1 MWLGTFQGEA
11 SPVPWPLRSA
21 LADLGDEAAGQGT
34 AGPAWVAC
42 QHCVH
47 VSPAR
52 SACLPQAVWPQTSWA
67 PATPRAWP
75 LPPARPAPAASAS
88 PRVMTG
94 PAGLSRPARCPGGVL
109 AAGVP
114 PWARPTAPQQQTAYA
129 GCVGTTRQHLWVPR
143 PWVAPAPSARG
154 APVQGTSQ
162 PAASA
167 AFSTCLGSA
176 AQDTI
181 LSRTGTFLVDILL
194 PADSCLLIHR
204 SGVTV
209 PGAGAAGNG
218 GWGHGLTKLGD
229 TETGVAVAPS
239 SAVPLRPSSLAGEAP
254 SHCVSGRSGD
264 LGLRALPPRAS

>member
-11 SPVPWPLRSA
+11 SPVPWLLRSA

-52 SACLPQAVWPQTSWA
+52 SACPPQAVWPQTSWA

-114 PWARPTAPQQQTAYA
+114 PWARPTAPQQQTAPHLPRLCGSGHNTVEDGDFPRGHTA
-129 GCVGTTRQHLWVPR
+129 ACGFVSARSQVGGYGARRWGGRERGMGARSHKARGHRDRSGGRAQLGQ
-143 PWVAPAPSARG
+143 APAPQLAGWRG
-154 APVQGTSQ
+154 PVALRLREERR
-162 PAASA
+162 P
-167 AFSTCLGSA
+167 
-176 AQDTI
+176 
-181 LSRTGTFLVDILL
+181 
-194 PADSCLLIHR
+194 
-204 SGVTV
+204 
-209 PGAGAAGNG
+209 
-218 GWGHGLTKLGD
+218 
-229 TETGVAVAPS
+229 
-239 SAVPLRPSSLAGEAP
+239 RPSRSAP
-254 SHCVSGRSGD
+254 RES
-264 LGLRALPPRAS
+264 